1 MSFCCENPIDLGCHS
16 ACAPILTTIVQTQQ
30 SYYTIAYQFNGAL
43 ITREWLADP
52 VNGFLQV
59 PSYIFNEAS
68 NVTFQIYDGDNVLVS
83 CFKAQI
89 LPSNSTFVPQPPAP
103 PYTQFTTTIETIGV
117 VRSCVNGEHF
127 IHFRINYN
135 DLQGMLVNTYFMMG
149 AYLLH
154 GGNPHPFTLY
164 YDAGAT
170 QPLYQN
176 EYYNVQNMLPTL
188 DIYMKTTLS
197 NCNQDFTF
205 NIVVNSVGFIAPGY
219 VNTINI
225 GSTYIYTH

>member
-16 ACAPILTTIVQTQQ
+16 ACAPILTNIVQPTQAN
-30 SYYTIAYQFNGAL
+30 YTIAYKFNGAL

-52 VNGFLQV
+52 VGGFLQV
-59 PSYIFNEAS
+59 PSYIFNESQNA
-68 NVTFQIYDGDNVLVS
+68 TFQIYDGDNVLIG

-89 LPSNSTFVPQPPAP
+89 LTSNSTFVPQPPAP
-103 PYTQFTTTIETIGV
+103 PYTAFTTTIETKSVTPCASGKHLIK
-117 VRSCVNGEHF
+117 
-127 IHFRINYN
+127 FRINYN
-135 DLQGMLVNTYFMMG
+135 DLQGMLVNTYFKMG
-149 AYLLH
+149 AYLTH
-154 GGNPHPFTLY
+154 GGNAHPFTLY
-164 YDAGAT
+164 YDAGMT

-176 EYYNVQNMLPTL
+176 EYYMVQNMLPTL
-188 DIYMKTTLS
+188 DIYMYTALS

-205 NIVVNSVGFIAPGY
+205 NIVVNEVGFIAPGY